1 MPTANEELLDA
12 TVRHQIV
19 VLRFSD
25 RMAADAAKLL
35 EASDRELVAM
45 LQTELTEFAEARLNA
60 MLIEVRRLR
69 AAAIQAVDADVHPD
83 LDGLSQ
89 VEATWEVGA
98 MGAAIPVELTLNTVS
113 PATLRAVVV
122 SPINGIPLQG
132 WWDRLAAS
140 DAQRIEQQLR
150 LGILQGETTDQIVR
164 RIRGTKAAG
173 YSDGVLA
180 ITKRD
185 AETVVRTAAN
195 HVSTGA
201 RQATW
206 DANADI
212 ISGVRWVATLDGRTS
227 AVCRSR
233 DGEVYPIDKGPRPP
247 AHPNCRS
254 TVVPVLAGTE
264 IVGDRPT
271 VRDGRTR
278 RKRELDFAQEVRD
291 DVGPKEWSRMSA
303 SERRAKVKAKR
314 DAWADDNIGSTP
326 SNVTYQD
333 WIKRQPAKFQDEVLG
348 PTRAR
353 LFREGGV
360 PLDKFVDAS
369 GKQYN
374 LDQLRTRLDDDAREL
389 LDRLRGVSDQS
400 LSAIVR
406 QYKAPPAGTEEQFDF
421 MIEGKTSMNRKEFRM
436 RNIMEISPYED
447 TLTLEKFKQQVADLS
462 KLEPSYETLPISTL
476 ATIQRETA
484 VADVRKLFI
493 SDFDWNKFKAKGVAD
508 DKTGLNHLATG
519 LPVVVIDPVTKTPI
533 LLNGNHRAAMLAL
546 RGAVGMPVQVYRPNK
561 LRL

>member
-25 RMAADAAKLL
+25 RMAADAAGLL

-69 AAAIQAVDADVHPD
+69 AAAIQAVDTDVRPD
-83 LDGLSQ
+83 IDGLSQ
-89 VEATWEVGA
+89 VEATWEAGA
-98 MGAAIPVELTLNTVS
+98 MGAAIPVDIALNTVS
-113 PATLRAVVV
+113 PATLRAVVA

-150 LGILQGETTDQIVR
+150 LGVLQGETTDQIVR

-212 ISGVRWVATLDGRTS
+212 ISGVRWVSTLDGRTS

-254 TVVPVLAGTE
+254 TVVPVLAGAE

-314 DAWADDNIGSTP
+314 DAWADENIGSTP

-374 LDQLRTRLDDDAREL
+374 LDQLRARLDQDAREL
-389 LDRLRGVSDQS
+389 LDRLNG
-400 LSAIVR
+400 
-406 QYKAPPAGTEEQFDF
+406 APIPEVKPLRDVPIRAFAKSETSIQPGTDERVWLTADKDYAWSYAENASEKSGGRPVVMASKNLPSGTEFGKAVSIGEPVR
-421 MIEGKTSMNRKEFRM
+421 IEKKFYSKEDIPDGWFLHGTSEVTPELQKAYNAFNRMTPERLAAEFRSTKDEQLKLWI
-436 RNIMEISPYED
+436 RLYVPQADIGPQFSAEIKR
-447 TLTLEKFKQQVADLS
+447 LKQLEA
-462 KLEPSYETLPISTL
+462 
-476 ATIQRETA
+476 
-484 VADVRKLFI
+484 
-493 SDFDWNKFKAKGVAD
+493 G
-508 DKTGLNHLATG
+508 
-519 LPVVVIDPVTKTPI
+519 
-533 LLNGNHRAAMLAL
+533 
-546 RGAVGMPVQVYRPNK
+546 
-561 LRL
+561 

>member
-25 RMAADAAKLL
+25 RMAADAARLL

-69 AAAIQAVDADVHPD
+69 AAAIQAVDADVRPN

-98 MGAAIPVELTLNTVS
+98 MGAAIPVELTLNTVA
-113 PATLRAVVV
+113 PATLRAVVA

-212 ISGVRWVATLDGRTS
+212 ISGVRWVSTLDGRTS

-254 TVVPVLAGTE
+254 TVVPVLAGEE

-271 VRDGRTR
+271 VRDARTR
-278 RKRELDFAQEVRD
+278 RKRELDFAEEARD
-291 DVGPKEWSRMSA
+291 EAGIKEWSRMSA

-314 DAWADDNIGSTP
+314 DAWADENIGSTP

-389 LDRLRGVSDQS
+389 LDRLNGTPIPEAKPLRDVPIRAFAKSETSIQPGTDERVWLTADKDYAWSYAENAAEKS
-400 LSAIVR
+400 GGRAVVMASKNLPS
-406 QYKAPPAGTEEQFDF
+406 GTEFGKAVSIAGPVRIEKKFYNKEDIPDGWFLHGTSEVTPELQKAYNAFNRMTPEQLAA
-421 MIEGKTSMNRKEFRM
+421 EFRSTKDEQLKLWI
-436 RNIMEISPYED
+436 RLYVPQADIGSQFSTEIKR
-447 TLTLEKFKQQVADLS
+447 LKQLE
-462 KLEPSYETLPISTL
+462 
-476 ATIQRETA
+476 
-484 VADVRKLFI
+484 
-493 SDFDWNKFKAKGVAD
+493 AK
-508 DKTGLNHLATG
+508 
-519 LPVVVIDPVTKTPI
+519 
-533 LLNGNHRAAMLAL
+533 
-546 RGAVGMPVQVYRPNK
+546 
-561 LRL
+561 

>member
-12 TVRHQIV
+12 TVRHQIA
-19 VLRFSD
+19 VLRFSN
-25 RMAADAAKLL
+25 RMAADAVKLL

-45 LQTELTEFAEARLNA
+45 LQENLTEFQEARLNA
-60 MLIEVRRLR
+60 MLIEIRRLR
-69 AAAIQAVDADVHPD
+69 AAAIAAIDADVRPD
-83 LDGLSQ
+83 LNGLSQ
-89 VEATWEVGA
+89 VEATWEANA
-98 MGAAIPVELTLNTVS
+98 MAAAVPVEIAFNTVA
-113 PATLRAVVV
+113 PATLRAVVA

-132 WWDRLAAS
+132 WWDRLAAADS
-140 DAQRIEQQLR
+140 QRIEQQLR
-150 LGILQGETTDQIVR
+150 LGILQGETNDQIVR
-164 RIRGTKAAG
+164 RIRGTKAAN

-206 DANADI
+206 EANADI

-254 TVVPVLAGTE
+254 TVVPILAGEE

-278 RKRELDFAQEVRD
+278 RKRELDFTQEAREEA
-291 DVGPKEWSRMSA
+291 GAKEWSRMSA
-303 SERRAKVKAKR
+303 ADRRAQVKARR
-314 DAWADDNIGSTP
+314 DAWAAENIGLTP

-353 LFREGGV
+353 LFRDGGV
-360 PLDKFVDAS
+360 SLDKFVDAS
-369 GKQYN
+369 GRQYN

-389 LDRLRGVSDQS
+389 LDRLRG
-400 LSAIVR
+400 
-406 QYKAPPAGTEEQFDF
+406 T
-421 MIEGKTSMNRKEFRM
+421 
-436 RNIMEISPYED
+436 
-447 TLTLEKFKQQVADLS
+447 
-462 KLEPSYETLPISTL
+462 
-476 ATIQRETA
+476 
-484 VADVRKLFI
+484 
-493 SDFDWNKFKAKGVAD
+493 D
-508 DKTGLNHLATG
+508 D
-519 LPVVVIDPVTKTPI
+519 
-533 LLNGNHRAAMLAL
+533 
-546 RGAVGMPVQVYRPNK
+546 
-561 LRL
+561 

>member
-25 RMAADAAKLL
+25 RMAADAARLL

-69 AAAIQAVDADVHPD
+69 AAAIQAVDADVRPD

-98 MGAAIPVELTLNTVS
+98 MGAAIPVDIALNTVS
-113 PATLRAVVV
+113 PATLRAVVA

-132 WWDRLAAS
+132 WWDRLAAA

-164 RIRGTKAAG
+164 HIRGTRAAG

-180 ITKRD
+180 ITRRD

-254 TVVPVLAGTE
+254 TVVPVLAGAE

-303 SERRAKVKAKR
+303 TERRTKVKAKR
-314 DAWADDNIGSTP
+314 DAWADENIGSTP

-374 LDQLRTRLDDDAREL
+374 LDQLRTRLDQDAREL
-389 LDRLRGVSDQS
+389 LDRLRG
-400 LSAIVR
+400 
-406 QYKAPPAGTEEQFDF
+406 T
-421 MIEGKTSMNRKEFRM
+421 
-436 RNIMEISPYED
+436 
-447 TLTLEKFKQQVADLS
+447 
-462 KLEPSYETLPISTL
+462 
-476 ATIQRETA
+476 
-484 VADVRKLFI
+484 
-493 SDFDWNKFKAKGVAD
+493 D
-508 DKTGLNHLATG
+508 D
-519 LPVVVIDPVTKTPI
+519 
-533 LLNGNHRAAMLAL
+533 
-546 RGAVGMPVQVYRPNK
+546 
-561 LRL
+561 